1 MKINFFKNTNYLGGI
16 IIVLA
21 FAVLY
26 SLYFFFYIPQ
36 QENKLQQR
44 AFRILKE
51 YGNNMSGKN
60 DYYKNHF
67 ENYRL
72 YYAIRYFKKSNQIV
86 DNKFIPDSSTFSEI
100 KKVIEGLYDYVD
112 CQERTTNKPD
122 TSLIFTDHE
131 NKSYLNYNAQLKQK
145 TDTVWQ
151 NSIKEIGNYYQITAA
166 DTAHLSKKDSLKLFT
181 DLFENNRLQYYVP
194 IDKLMEGLKFDQ
206 LFENIV
212 LFDKSRVYY
221 NSKQEIVTDIT
232 RPDALSDSVE
242 HHQGGIWESMKIRG
256 KEKQMMVLPFDFLG
270 TRFYFAGIISDIEY
284 RSKTRT
290 IDSQL
295 IILAAVLLLLIL
307 IGMPILK
314 IIFIGK
320 NERLKSTDASA
331 SLISS
336 VFGTGLLI
344 LMMLGIVK
352 HKYIDHP
359 KIEDRIID
367 ISNKLSQNVRDD
379 LDSIIDLYKSISF
392 NNEIKTDSA
401 LIMED
406 NFKITSPYSYL
417 FKRENRDLNFYKLGY
432 EYLNWAIYKKYYKS
446 STLANFAVEK
456 LSENDKKFHLYKE
469 EQLNG
474 MFPVNEIILID
485 QNGIISKA
493 VTRTQF
499 SELVPVNLSQRNYF
513 INAKNASSSW
523 PVNDSLRFYIESI
536 KSYNTGEG
544 ETAISFHNFNSD
556 EIPATAITSSIP
568 ALYNQVLPKDVEFL
582 IIDSSGK
589 VLYHSMKSKSLHE
602 NFLDECDFDE
612 QLQNAINYRTES
624 TFHIDYNE
632 KKWMVRIIPIAN
644 TPLFHITLI
653 DMSQNNNKNARIFL
667 FTFYFLIIL
676 LIAIL
681 IGMLILRWGSSSNA
695 TGVRREWFL
704 DWILFRPEN
713 YPTYFILA
721 VIMFI
726 LIIVQLF
733 GIRASNKP
741 TSILIYQV
749 IFVSYSSFVS
759 LVLLKRQNL
768 VLKHLLKKEFF
779 PESLVLLIVLILT
792 ILLLFTLH
800 YVIGPILSI
809 AVLVLLTVK
818 LPTILMRLQTT
829 KINKKI
835 SSENKKRIY
844 LLFLLFWLVSLSGIP
859 VIQFYR
865 SVKYQEDQIEKQ
877 EQLFTVAKRNLLLY
891 DDFYRFRNTPWLKAI
906 QGNGLDHLKVEFR
919 EPKSDAIPHLAD
931 TKEERTISDFLY
943 ASLPDPVTNNLDKS
957 VFVNDLNYKDRE
969 WIKNDTTLIYSKH
982 GSHGV
987 VSVTSD
993 PSFKP
998 KTYWNFTYLVIA
1010 VFIGI
1015 LLWII
1020 LKYVASE
1027 ILNIRLE
1034 NPKIIKSD
1042 WIKSLFKESS
1052 SQQFLL
1058 QSYNPDYYLK
1068 VTNEFA
1074 EENKAFKIVFLKAWE
1089 LSDEKYIIPTVYF
1102 NSDYLLWISGLDQLV
1117 YEIDK
1122 HELFLSRIFE
1132 ISKLSSAKI
1141 VIELPFSFDFIDEV
1155 YKEFLSENKAE
1166 KDSTVQIDSLKK
1178 KWNLTFRNYIEFNGF
1193 YPKDENK
1200 ESQKSHLSSPAT
1212 TDLQCDYIWNNL
1224 TNHEKVVLFD
1234 LADDGLVNI
1243 KNKLIINRLIQKN
1256 LISLEP
1262 TPKFNSSNLRNYI
1275 LKNLSKETVKM
1286 LEGKLGFKKKWKS
1299 MRYLILFI
1307 LIPLAAFIMIS
1318 QGISI
1323 EKIFGIFTGILAVIT
1338 TVARLFD
1345 SQLFKHSAS

>member
-1 MKINFFKNTNYLGGI
+1 
-16 IIVLA
+16 
-21 FAVLY
+21 
-26 SLYFFFYIPQ
+26 
-36 QENKLQQR
+36 
-44 AFRILKE
+44 
-51 YGNNMSGKN
+51 MSGKN
-60 DYYKNHF
+60 DYYKNHI

-72 YYAIRYFKKSNQIV
+72 YYAIRYFKKSNQII
-86 DNKFIPDSSTFSEI
+86 DNKSIQDSSTFSEI

-131 NKSYLNYNAQLKQK
+131 NRSFLNYNAQLKQR

-166 DTAHLSKKDSLKLFT
+166 DTALLSKKDSLMLFAA
-181 DLFENNRLQYYVP
+181 LFENNQLQYYVP
-194 IDKLMEGLKFDQ
+194 IDELMDGLKFDQ

-242 HHQGGIWESMKIRG
+242 HHQGGIWESLKIRG
-256 KEKQMMVLPFDFLG
+256 KEKQVMILPFDFLG
-270 TRFYFAGIISDIEY
+270 TRFYFAGIISNVQY
-284 RSKTRT
+284 KSKTRT

-295 IILAAVLLLLIL
+295 IILVAVLLLLIL

-344 LMMLGIVK
+344 LMMIGIVK

-359 KIEDRIID
+359 RIEDRIID
-367 ISNKLSQNVRDD
+367 ISNILSKNVTNDI
-379 LDSIIDLYKSISF
+379 DSIVDLYKSISF
-392 NNEIKTDSA
+392 NNEIKNETDSVS
-401 LIMED
+401 IKKD
-406 NFKITSPYSYL
+406 NIKITSPYPYL
-417 FKRENRDLNFYKLGY
+417 FKSENRELNFYRLGY
-432 EYLNWAIYKKYYKS
+432 EYLNWAMYKKYYKS

-456 LSENDKKFHLYKE
+456 LSQNDKKFHLYTE

-474 MFPVNEIILID
+474 MFPINEIILID
-485 QNGIISKA
+485 KNGTISKA

-523 PVNDSLRFYIESI
+523 PINDSLRFYIESI

-544 ETAISFHNFNSD
+544 ETAISFHNFKSD
-556 EIPATAITSSIP
+556 EIPAIAITSSIP
-568 ALYNQVLPKDVEFL
+568 ALYDQVLPKDVEFL
-582 IIDSSGK
+582 IINASGK
-589 VLYHSMKSKSLHE
+589 VLYHSIKSKSLHE
-602 NFLDECDFDE
+602 NFLDECNFDE
-612 QLQNAINYRTES
+612 QLQNAINYRTEGI
-624 TFHIDYNE
+624 FHVDYNE
-632 KKWMVRIIPIAN
+632 KKWMLRIIPLEN

-667 FTFYFLIIL
+667 FTFYFLIVL
-676 LIAIL
+676 LIIIW
-681 IGMLILRWGSSSNA
+681 IGMLILRWGTTIN
-695 TGVRREWFL
+695 TPIVRREWFL
-704 DWILFRPEN
+704 DWILFKPEK
-713 YPTYFILA
+713 YPIYFILA
-721 VIMFI
+721 VIMLI

-733 GIRASNKP
+733 GIRATDKP
-741 TSILIYQV
+741 VSVLIYQT

-759 LVLLKRQNL
+759 LILLKRGDLIFRQL
-768 VLKHLLKKEFF
+768 YKKEYF
-779 PESLVLLIVLILT
+779 PENLILLIDLIL
-792 ILLLFTLH
+792 IIFSLFMLNNLIAT
-800 YVIGPILSI
+800 ILSI
-809 AVLVLLTVK
+809 AVLVLLTAN
-818 LPTILMRLQTT
+818 LPVTLTSLKSTV
-829 KINKKI
+829 INKKI

-844 LLFLLFWLVSLSGIP
+844 LLFLLFWLVSMSGVP
-859 VIQFYR
+859 VIQFYK

-891 DDFYRFRNTPWLKAI
+891 DDFYRFRDTPWLKAI
-906 QGNGLDHLKVEFR
+906 QGNGLNHLKVEFR
-919 EPKSDAIPHLAD
+919 EPKYDAIPHLAD
-931 TKEERTISDFLY
+931 SKGKKTISDFLY
-943 ASLPDPVTNNLDKS
+943 ANLPDPVTNNLDKS
-957 VFVNDLNYKDRE
+957 VFTNDSNYKDRE
-969 WIKNDTTLIYSKH
+969 WIKNDTILIYSKH
-982 GSHGV
+982 GTHGV

-1034 NPKIIKSD
+1034 SPKITKAD
-1042 WIKSLFKESS
+1042 WIKTLFKESS

-1058 QSYNPDYYLK
+1058 QSYNPDYYLE
-1068 VTNEFA
+1068 VTRKFTEG
-1074 EENKAFKIVFLKAWE
+1074 NKSYKKVFLKAWE
-1089 LSDEKYIIPTVYF
+1089 LADEKYNIPTVYY
-1102 NSDYLLWISGLDQLV
+1102 NPDYLLWISGLDQLV

-1132 ISKLSSAKI
+1132 MSKLSSAKI
-1141 VIELPFSFDFIDEV
+1141 VIEFPFSFDYIDEV
-1155 YKEFLSENKAE
+1155 YKEFLSENKTE
-1166 KDSTVQIDSLKK
+1166 KDKTVQIDSLKK

-1193 YPKDENK
+1193 YPPDENK
-1200 ESQKSHLSSPAT
+1200 KSKKSHLSSSET
-1212 TDLQCDYIWNNL
+1212 TDLQCDFIWNNL

-1262 TPKFNSSNLRNYI
+1262 APKFVSNNFRNYI
-1275 LKNLSKETVKM
+1275 LKNLSQETVKM
-1286 LEGKLGFKKKWKS
+1286 LEGKIGLKKKWKN

-1338 TVARLFD
+1338 GVARLFD